1 MMLVNVAE
9 QLAFGDAIA
18 NRLAE
23 LAALSDEP
31 GRLTRLYLGPAHRR
45 ATDLVAYWMR
55 DAGMSVRVDPLASV
69 VGRYEAHDGGANTLL
84 LGSHIDSVRN
94 AGRFD
99 GPLGVVTA
107 IEVVKAAFKSG
118 KRFPFAIE
126 VIAFGDEE
134 GVRFASTLGGS
145 RALAGTFDDK
155 ALDELDENAISRR
168 EALTDFGCDPSRLS
182 AEKRPADRCIG
193 YVEVHIEQ
201 GPVLEQEGLPLGI
214 VTAIDGITRGTVD
227 VEGIAG
233 HAGTVP
239 MSMRNDA
246 LSAAAEMLLAVEQRA
261 RTRANLGGDR
271 RQARRAAVGAPIPS
285 PDASA
290 SRWISAA
297 LRMTSAPRPWTTS
310 KRRSRRSR
318 SAAACGSGSR
328 RAIRQPRRIA
338 TRGCR
343 ISSRPP
349 RKLAA
354 KRPSGCRAAPATTPW
369 RSTKSFRSPCCLC
382 AVAAVSATTRTNSP
396 RPPTSTSP
404 RGRLPLSST
413 GSKHHDHASHQGPR
427 CRVGKGA
434 KRRAHA
440 VRTSATV
447 SAWASLRSAHPTR
460 FSR

>member
-1 MMLVNVAE
+1 MLVKVAE

-69 VGRYEAHDGGANTLL
+69 VGRYEGRDGGTKTLL

-99 GPLGVVTA
+99 GPLGVVIA

-168 EALTDFGCDPSRLS
+168 EALTDFGCDPSRLP

-227 VEGIAG
+227 VEGVAG

-246 LSAAAEMLLAVEQRA
+246 LSATAEMLLAIEQRA
-261 RTRANLGGDR
+261 RTRPNLV
-271 RQARRAAVGAPIPS
+271 ATVGKLDVP
-285 PDASA
+285 
-290 SRWISAA
+290 R
-297 LRMTSAPRPWTTS
+297 SAPNTIPGRVRFSLDIRSPSDDERTNAVDDIKATIAAIAQ
-310 KRRSRRSR
+310 RRGVMQRFTPGHQ
-318 SAAACGSGSR
+318 AAAAHCD
-328 RAIRQPRRIA
+328 PRL
-338 TRGCR
+338 
-343 ISSRPP
+343 SDQ
-349 RKLAA
+349 LAA
-354 KRPSGCRAAPATTPW
+354 AAQACGETPKRMPSGAGHDAMAFDKIIPLAMLFVRCRGGVSHNPDEFAAPADIDIAARALSAFLDRIETP
-369 RSTKSFRSPCCLC
+369 
-382 AVAAVSATTRTNSP
+382 
-396 RPPTSTSP
+396 
-404 RGRLPLSST
+404 
-413 GSKHHDHASHQGPR
+413 
-427 CRVGKGA
+427 
-434 KRRAHA
+434 
-440 VRTSATV
+440 
-447 SAWASLRSAHPTR
+447 
-460 FSR
+460 